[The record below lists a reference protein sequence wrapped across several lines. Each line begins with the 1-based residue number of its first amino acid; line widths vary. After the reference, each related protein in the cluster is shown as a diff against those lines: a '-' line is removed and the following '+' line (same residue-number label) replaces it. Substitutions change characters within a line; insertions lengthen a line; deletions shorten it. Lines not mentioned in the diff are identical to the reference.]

1 MKYNNMITVA
11 NARVATY
18 DHSSKLAMEFPGED
32 LFTSARDLK
41 ILGKTDHIALLA
53 DFGNLLSFKNTPRGI
68 DTTLTLSLTDTD
80 SERLLCCR
88 LLPLKMKPSEA
99 CTRRRIN
106 FPIDFDHSNPMLR
119 YNIRISAE
127 NGECLLDIPFRL
139 YDLTLLKLL
148 PTRFYSPLSAAIT
161 SCGELAPKK
170 TPGKDFDCLDNYLHF
185 ALSSPLP
192 HSVELPELQLRLV
205 KPDGTEVCSYVSPQR
220 NTGPDSDCAQGDINV
235 RVLLDIDCESPR
247 GEYYAELLS
256 MGYPIAGMVFSTE
269 GEAVEGLWTGADTEP
284 IRNYTPAAARQRLQG
299 ILHPHAPATMPE
311 RGIDDLI
318 GLKSVKT
325 RLKAYTD
332 LVRFNRMRGEHGLPQ
347 MPLSL
352 HAMFLGSPGTGKTTV
367 AKIIGRTLRD
377 IGVLSS
383 GHVVVR
389 ERATLLG
396 KYYNSEAENVRKA
409 LDEARGGILF
419 IDEAYQLHQPDD
431 PKDPGKFVIETLL
444 TALADDSDR
453 DWMLILAGYSEP
465 MKRMFDMNPGLRS
478 RIPPG
483 NIYHFDD
490 FNPDELMQ
498 IALAHLARY
507 RFTLTREAGMALK
520 KRLDADYAARRA
532 DFGNARHVV
541 SMIENEILPSMA
553 RRLCNTNAPDAISLS
568 RIVAA
573 DIPAAQPLIAPAVRR
588 LGFAV

>member
-1 MKYNNMITVA
+1 
-11 NARVATY
+11 
-18 DHSSKLAMEFPGED
+18 
-32 LFTSARDLK
+32 
-41 ILGKTDHIALLA
+41 
-53 DFGNLLSFKNTPRGI
+53 
-68 DTTLTLSLTDTD
+68 
-80 SERLLCCR
+80 
-88 LLPLKMKPSEA
+88 
-99 CTRRRIN
+99 
-106 FPIDFDHSNPMLR
+106 
-119 YNIRISAE
+119 
-127 NGECLLDIPFRL
+127 
-139 YDLTLLKLL
+139 
-148 PTRFYSPLSAAIT
+148 
-161 SCGELAPKK
+161 
-170 TPGKDFDCLDNYLHF
+170 
-185 ALSSPLP
+185 
-192 HSVELPELQLRLV
+192 
-205 KPDGTEVCSYVSPQR
+205 
-220 NTGPDSDCAQGDINV
+220 
-235 RVLLDIDCESPR
+235 
-247 GEYYAELLS
+247 
-256 MGYPIAGMVFSTE
+256 MGYPIAGMVFSTK

-284 IRNYTPAAARQRLQG
+284 IRNYTPAAARERLQS
-299 ILHPHAPATMPE
+299 IFHPQAPATMPE

-409 LDEARGGILF
+409 LDEASGGILF